1 MCIVRR
7 HRRDTPKQIAVQLQ
21 ACQGQR
27 FHLSGQDT
35 SGVKRVKGLFSK
47 TKQRP

>member
-1 MCIVRR
+1 MYIVRR
-7 HRRDTPKQIAVQLQ
+7 HRRDAPKQIAVQLQ

-35 SGVKRVKGLFSK
+35 
-47 TKQRP
+47 